1 MNWINDTL
9 GTELSANVQL
19 GIMFVALLLALLV
32 ILWLFRRIFGS
43 PGARVA
49 RSRQPRLGV
58 VEAAVVDDTRRL
70 VLVRRDNVE
79 HLLMIGGPGDVVVE
93 TNIARSAHAHAQTAQ
108 SQAAQ
113 AQSAQTQSALA
124 KTPGQET
131 PVTTPREPRLIEP
144 VADTIPQVAAQQP
157 PRREIVPQ
165 AAAGAAAVTGAAA
178 MAGETL
184 DEIRP
189 AAGEAAAEA
198 MQEVSVEMV
207 ETPSLEV
214 ETDDAAAAVEELA
227 QELTGDIDVAIEE
240 TIEAAEHAAG
250 LDETGGGRTDTEED
264 MQKLLD
270 ELAGAKN

>member
-93 TNIARSAHAHAQTAQ
+93 TNIARNAPAQAQTAQ
-108 SQAAQ
+108 SQN
-113 AQSAQTQSALA
+113 ALA

-144 VADTIPQVAAQQP
+144 VADTIQQVAAQQP
-157 PRREIVPQ
+157 PRREIIPQ
-165 AAAGAAAVTGAAA
+165 AAAGATAVTGAAA

-214 ETDDAAAAVEELA
+214 ETDDTAAAVEELA
-227 QELTGDIDVAIEE
+227 QELTGDIDAAIEE
-240 TIEAAEHAAG
+240 TIEAAEHAAA